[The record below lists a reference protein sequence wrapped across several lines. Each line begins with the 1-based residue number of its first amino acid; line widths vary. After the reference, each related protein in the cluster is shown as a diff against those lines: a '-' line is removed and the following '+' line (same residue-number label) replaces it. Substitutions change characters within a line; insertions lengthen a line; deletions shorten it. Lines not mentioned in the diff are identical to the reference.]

1 MKYILE
7 IMVEDYVRVD
17 DTYKMASVP
26 LKLFL
31 DFDAVTNVLGYL
43 CEGVDPG
50 TKLDFSLTPVKEADT
65 CAE

>member
-7 IMVEDYVRVD
+7 IMVEDYARVD
-17 DTYKMASVP
+17 DTFKKVKLP

-43 CEGVDPG
+43 CEGVEQG
-50 TKLDFSLTPVKEADT
+50 AKLDFTLTPVKEADT

>member
-17 DTYKMASVP
+17 ERYTKVSVP

-50 TKLDFSLTPVKEADT
+50 TKLDFALTPVKEADT
-65 CAE
+65 CSE

>member
-17 DTYKMASVP
+17 DTYKKVSVP

-31 DFDAVTNVLGYL
+31 DFDAVTSMLGYL
-43 CEGVDPG
+43 CEGVEQG
-50 TKLDFSLTPVKEADT
+50 TKLGFSLTPVKEANT

>member
-7 IMVEDYVRVD
+7 IMVEDYVKVD
-17 DTYKMASVP
+17 DTYKKVSVP

-31 DFDAVTNVLGYL
+31 DFDGVTNMLGYL
-43 CEGVDPG
+43 CEGVEQG

-65 CAE
+65 CSE

>member
-17 DTYKMASVP
+17 DAYKKVKLP

-31 DFDAVTNVLGYL
+31 DFDGVTNVLGYL

-50 TKLDFSLTPVKEADT
+50 TKFEFELTPVKEEDT
-65 CAE
+65 CSE